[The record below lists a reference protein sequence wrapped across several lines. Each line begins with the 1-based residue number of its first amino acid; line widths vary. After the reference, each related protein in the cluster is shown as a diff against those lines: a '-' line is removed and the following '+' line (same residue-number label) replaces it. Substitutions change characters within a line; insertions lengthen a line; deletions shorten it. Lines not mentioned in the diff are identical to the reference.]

1 MKIKLKEE
9 YINKKIYL
17 AVENRD
23 VLGKFI
29 DVRLYPYLQKKYPE
43 FFESVCDKCD
53 NTKCKCKK
61 TKETNDIS
69 INDTKSISGSDTIG
83 EGE

>member
-1 MKIKLKEE
+1 MKIKLKDE
-9 YINKKIYL
+9 YINTVIS
-17 AVENRD
+17 VPFENRD

-29 DVRLYPYLQKKYPE
+29 DVELYPYMFKKYPE
-43 FFESVCDKCD
+43 FFELICDKCD